1 MQEGE
6 NMKIKY
12 DKNEDILMIVLTK
25 KKAKLDDTYETD
37 YGLVGVTEKG
47 EPLMIE
53 IFEASKFFAK
63 ESKALPKEIKQRFF
77 AISA

>member
-1 MQEGE
+1 MQERG
-6 NMKIKY
+6 NMKVKY
-12 DKNEDILMIVLTK
+12 DENEDILMIVLSN

-63 ESKALPKEIKQRFF
+63 ESKVLPKEIKQKFF
-77 AISA
+77 SLN

>member
-1 MQEGE
+1 MQERG
-6 NMKIKY
+6 NMKVRY
-12 DKNEDILMIVLTK
+12 DKDEDILMIVLSN

-63 ESKALPKEIKQRFF
+63 ESKALSKEIKQKFF
-77 AISA
+77 SISA

>member
-1 MQEGE
+1 MEVR
-6 NMKIKY
+6 Y
-12 DKNEDILMIVLTK
+12 DKKEDILMIVLSK

-47 EPLMIE
+47 EPLMVE

-63 ESKALPKEIKQRFF
+63 ESKVLPKEIKQKFF
-77 AISA
+77 AISS

>member
-1 MQEGE
+1 MPEGE
-6 NMKIKY
+6 NMEVRY
-12 DKNEDILMIVLTK
+12 DKDEDILMIVLSK
-25 KKAKLDDTYETD
+25 KKAKLDDTYETE

-63 ESKALPKEIKQRFF
+63 ESRALPKEVKQKFF
-77 AISA
+77 SFT